1 MSVTV
6 FEGFITRI
14 SDRNTIIFMESDEL
28 ERLLETLA
36 NFKQNIIVIK
46 DSKQSAWYIS
56 ALRVVIYENVN
67 NAKRAFLA
75 NALKVK
81 RATVVQ

>member
-1 MSVTV
+1 MPVTV

-28 ERLLETLA
+28 QRLLEEIA
-36 NFKQNIIVIK
+36 RFRQKIIVIK
-46 DSKQSAWYIS
+46 DSRQHAWYIS

-67 NAKRAFLA
+67 NAKRTFLA

>member
-1 MSVTV
+1 MTVTV
-6 FEGFITRI
+6 FEGFITKI

-28 ERLLETLA
+28 QRLLEEIA
-36 NFKQNIIVIK
+36 KFRQNIIVIK

-56 ALRVVIYENVN
+56 SLRVVIYENVN